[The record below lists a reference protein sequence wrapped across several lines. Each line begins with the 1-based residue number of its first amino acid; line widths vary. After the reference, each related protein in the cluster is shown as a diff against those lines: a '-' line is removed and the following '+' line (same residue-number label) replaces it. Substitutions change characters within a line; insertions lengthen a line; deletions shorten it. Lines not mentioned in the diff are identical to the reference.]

1 MDYTRNDIQLFGN
14 VVNGTYTRLFGE
26 LIDEVERI
34 RRIEDDCDEWLSR
47 YKAHSITQFG
57 DRQSFYR
64 YIFGT
69 PVSPIRIAGGQ
80 RALSKDDVIRL
91 FPKRKHY
98 IEGKHNYF

>member
-47 YKAHSITQFG
+47 YKAH
-57 DRQSFYR
+57 
-64 YIFGT
+64 
-69 PVSPIRIAGGQ
+69 
-80 RALSKDDVIRL
+80 
-91 FPKRKHY
+91 
-98 IEGKHNYF
+98 